1 MQCAVWTYNIVI
13 PTRETK
19 ENNMKHIEADSNY
32 MDHLEREVARLE
44 AINMQLEEKLAAV
57 KEQRD
62 FARQQLI
69 SKRL

>member
-1 MQCAVWTYNIVI
+1 
-13 PTRETK
+13 
-19 ENNMKHIEADSNY
+19 MKKDNGTNDRDIY
-32 MDHLEREVARLE
+32 QGILEREIRRLS

-69 SKRL
+69 STRVKK